1 MIQVWPAYRHPHDTN
16 VCQLFRFDSIDIC
29 NAILLNY
36 ALFLGNILCCVVFL
50 LFYLW
55 SMENALTMGLIMGI
69 SIIFSERNFTAH
81 LKRRC
86 TITLRFFYNF
96 VFLKPFLL
104 TNMGNDNF
112 RFFFNFSNRNSYWPI
127 FGLQFFPEL
136 TSWIFTFI
144 SLLRQLTS
152 KMKTL
157 PKQYLCKRNSEKKI
171 LGWRI

>member
-55 SMENALTMGLIMGI
+55 SMENALAMGLIMGI
-69 SIIFSERNFTAH
+69 SIFSSEQNFTAH

-112 RFFFNFSNRNSYWPI
+112 RFFSIFQIEIRIDQFLVYNFFQN
-127 FGLQFFPEL
+127 
-136 TSWIFTFI
+136 
-144 SLLRQLTS
+144 
-152 KMKTL
+152 
-157 PKQYLCKRNSEKKI
+157 
-171 LGWRI
+171 